1 MKENDYKELFER
13 LDNEVNEVYKNILKT
28 TKTEDDIKKQMVKN
42 GVFNATVRTLMSKYN
57 MTYDKL
63 VQYIRHLNSIQVE
76 TPIEPAEPVE
86 TPIEPAEP
94 AETPIE
100 PAEPV
105 ETPIEPVKLD
115 RIIPEIYK
123 MSLAKAKNMTELKE
137 LLQSDLRGLLPILKK
152 EFNTI
157 TYNDLVQNLLQ
168 YGEYSRNKL
177 SKTDKLTSVA
187 ETVIQTIDKSE
198 SYFNNNIDKTKQK
211 IDEIGT
217 KQIQAD
223 SGINETYVKIV
234 RNMINEGI
242 SIDAIAKILNLDSG
256 PVELEVQKY
265 KLEKAE
271 KELEKLKDQQK
282 KFNEAK
288 NNFIIKLQEQYN
300 QAPFFKEL
308 KENDTLGYS
317 DFRNKTKASNFDYD
331 KFMKEISKSF
341 YDLTATIPE
350 NVKGDIQDHLSFLY
364 NATNGVNVNGVKE
377 FVSGLLNSKMAD
389 INYDLKEQRNQL
401 LLEIQSITEK
411 LQKEKDNYNLSVLME
426 KFNQAHNKL
435 NEINQHMIENNKTTT
450 SNPTPTIDPTSNP
463 TIIDIASKLGNKQ
476 VNNILSLNDTNQS
489 EPLKQMA
496 DEYGVSVTDLVDAAN
511 HKVKSNYSEIVL
523 DFKNNPDDAPVEDF
537 ISRVKEKEK
546 AQIRRV
552 KEARSRAGAG
562 FWDMFS
568 LNREKRQKVKNIR
581 NISKA
586 RIKEEKKASEY
597 IREKFYDIDE
607 KNNKDKLKKGISEP
621 DLLNRPGVVR

>member
-1 MKENDYKELFER
+1 MEGKNYEELFKK
-13 LDNEVNEVYKNILKT
+13 LDNEVPENYKKNLKQAST
-28 TKTEDDIKKQMVKN
+28 DNDIKRLMGGN
-42 GVFNATVRTLMSKYN
+42 NSFSATISALERNYN
-57 MTYDKL
+57 ISFDDCI
-63 VQYIRHLNSIQVE
+63 QYTKHLNSKQ
-76 TPIEPAEPVE
+76 PIKP
-86 TPIEPAEP
+86 
-94 AETPIE
+94 
-100 PAEPV
+100 
-105 ETPIEPVKLD
+105 
-115 RIIPEIYK
+115 
-123 MSLAKAKNMTELKE
+123 
-137 LLQSDLRGLLPILKK
+137 
-152 EFNTI
+152 
-157 TYNDLVQNLLQ
+157 
-168 YGEYSRNKL
+168 
-177 SKTDKLTSVA
+177 A

-256 PVELEVQKY
+256 PVELEAQKY

-377 FVSGLLNSKMAD
+377 FVSGLLSSKMAD
-389 INYDLKEQRNQL
+389 INHDLKEQRNQL
-401 LLEIQSITEK
+401 LSEIQSITEELK
-411 LQKEKDNYNLSVLME
+411 KDKDNYNSSVLME
-426 KFNQAHNKL
+426 KLKQAHNQL
-435 NEINQHMIENNKTTT
+435 NEINQHMIENNKNNVNYNKTTAQ
-450 SNPTPTIDPTSNP
+450 NPAHTTDPDSNP
-463 TIIDIASKLGNKQ
+463 TIIEIASKLGNKQ
-476 VNNILSLNDTNQS
+476 VNNILSWDDTNQS

-496 DEYGVSVTDLVDAAN
+496 DEYGVSVTDLVEAA
-511 HKVKSNYSEIVL
+511 KEKLVLNYGEIAL

-597 IREKFYDIDE
+597 IRKKFYAIDE
-607 KNNKDKLKKGISEP
+607 KNNKDKLNEDVSEQ
-621 DLLNRPGVVR
+621 DLLNRSNAVR

>member
-1 MKENDYKELFER
+1 MEEKNYEELFER
-13 LDNEVNEVYKNILKT
+13 LDNEVNEAYKNILKT
-28 TKTEDDIKKQMVKN
+28 TKTEDDIKNQMGKN
-42 GVFNATVRTLMSKYN
+42 GVFNTTVRALMNKYN
-57 MTYDKL
+57 MTYDEL
-63 VQYIRHLNSIQVE
+63 VQYIRHLNSIQ
-76 TPIEPAEPVE
+76 VE

-152 EFNTI
+152 EFYPI

-256 PVELEVQKY
+256 PVELEAQKY

-350 NVKGDIQDHLSFLY
+350 NVKGNIQDHLSFLY

-401 LLEIQSITEK
+401 LLEIQSITEE
-411 LQKEKDNYNLSVLME
+411 LQKDKDNYNSSVLME
-426 KFNQAHNKL
+426 KLNQAHNKL
-435 NEINQHMIENNKTTT
+435 NEINQHMIENNKNNVNYNKTTAQ
-450 SNPTPTIDPTSNP
+450 NPAPTTDPASNP

-597 IREKFYDIDE
+597 IREKFYAIDE